1 MLILVARSLHDRVR
15 DILDADRED
24 ERLDGVLLAPYQREE
39 LREVARVHRLPQP
52 LRRAPDDERRVVL
65 CRYAD
70 GETHATRDP
79 K

>member
-1 MLILVARSLHDRVR
+1 MLTLEAHSLDDRVR

-39 LREVARVHRLPQP
+39 LREVARVHRLPQS
-52 LRRAPDDERRVVL
+52 LRRAPDDERCVVL
-65 CRYAD
+65 CSYTD

-79 K
+79 G